1 MWIWNVNCLIYI
13 LNRIIFFHKTCS
25 MYYRWMTL
33 FWSMGECGDHRPSCC
48 FTRLST
54 PWWRCSGHIFIYNI
68 YAYIYYY
75 YHYIYITFFYTF
87 DVVNKL
93 SLFESIEVS
102 CNLHLLWELFIW
114 TWQNVKITY
123 ILYLCIVGMS
133 KTFNLCLYNWT
144 DKLYWN

>member
-1 MWIWNVNCLIYI
+1 MSCNVIAKPMLCPISAAFQLSEKYIWYNNENNNNNKLWYFTKHCISEWCNLIVKPNVFLNSVDFLLLWMWIWNVNSFIYI
-13 LNRIIFFHKTCS
+13 LNRMIFFHKTCS

-75 YHYIYITFFYTF
+75 YHHIYI
-87 DVVNKL
+87 
-93 SLFESIEVS
+93 
-102 CNLHLLWELFIW
+102 
-114 TWQNVKITY
+114 
-123 ILYLCIVGMS
+123 
-133 KTFNLCLYNWT
+133 
-144 DKLYWN
+144 